1 MLRQTAPLGKARRIW
16 CRTFSST
23 SNSPVLDASFSGLRR
38 PQILRFLPA
47 YPNSDYED
55 AILIAAPMNLPGAY
69 TGPKSVTVIE
79 HGVFMCCPNEP
90 WQSIWNT
97 ENGYKNAQ
105 WGLMKERETYVKEQT
120 NM

>member
-1 MLRQTAPLGKARRIW
+1 
-16 CRTFSST
+16 
-23 SNSPVLDASFSGLRR
+23 
-38 PQILRFLPA
+38 
-47 YPNSDYED
+47 
-55 AILIAAPMNLPGAY
+55 MNLPGAY